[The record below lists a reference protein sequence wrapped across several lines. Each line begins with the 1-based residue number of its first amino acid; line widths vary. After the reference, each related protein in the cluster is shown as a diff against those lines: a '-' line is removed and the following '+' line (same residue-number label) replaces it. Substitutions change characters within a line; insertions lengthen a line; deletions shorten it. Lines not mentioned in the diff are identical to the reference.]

1 MDEKN
6 FLKDLTDLMDTEE
19 ELSLDT
25 VLADVEEWDSLS
37 HVSFMSYVVRY
48 ASNTNITPME
58 IRNAK
63 TVRDLYA
70 FVCG

>member
-1 MDEKN
+1 MDEKK
-6 FLKDLTDLMDTEE
+6 FLEDLVELMDTEE
-19 ELSLDT
+19 EINMDT
-25 VLADVEEWDSLS
+25 ELASIEEWDSLS

-48 ASNTNITPME
+48 ANNSKITPMD